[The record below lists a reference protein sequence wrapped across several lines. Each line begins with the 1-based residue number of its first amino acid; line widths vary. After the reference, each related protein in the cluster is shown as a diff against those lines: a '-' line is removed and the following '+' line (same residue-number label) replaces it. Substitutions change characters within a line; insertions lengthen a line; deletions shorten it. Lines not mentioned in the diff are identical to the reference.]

1 MRRGLI
7 AGAIA
12 LSCVLVALPPASAG
26 AAGRLVYAD
35 AFGGSALRVLSAA
48 GGHPLLL
55 PGTLGGLRPRW
66 APDGSGAVFVGRH
79 GAVAWVNAD
88 ASDRHVLFPQR
99 SLPGAAAQVET
110 LAWSPDGSQLLLEV
124 QGKTA
129 RPTLYLADPGAGSI
143 RLLLHNAGNA
153 DWSINGRIVAV
164 RGASLITFDPD
175 GSDLIVVLRD
185 SVLDPEWSP
194 DGMRILFQRY
204 AGSFDLF
211 VMNADGSDRTN
222 LTHSHAVDWSP
233 TWSPDGTRI
242 AWARS
247 RSLFGFDDLFVMNAD
262 GSGVTRL
269 TRTPKVD
276 EYEPDWG

>member
-12 LSCVLVALPPASAG
+12 LSCVLAALPAANAG
-26 AAGRLVYAD
+26 APGLLVYAD

-55 PGTLGGLRPRW
+55 LGTVGGLRPRW

-88 ASDRHVLFPQR
+88 ASDRHVLFPQG
-99 SLPGAAAQVET
+99 SLPGAGAQVET

-124 QGKTA
+124 QGRTA
-129 RPTLYLADPGAGSI
+129 RPTLYLADPGTRSI

-153 DWSINGRIVAV
+153 DWSITGRIVAV
-164 RGASLITFDPD
+164 RAASLITFDPD
-175 GSDLIVVLRD
+175 GSDVTVVLHD

-194 DGMRILFQRY
+194 DGTRILFQRY
-204 AGSFDLF
+204 AGHFD
-211 VMNADGSDRTN
+211 
-222 LTHSHAVDWSP
+222 
-233 TWSPDGTRI
+233 
-242 AWARS
+242 
-247 RSLFGFDDLFVMNAD
+247 
-262 GSGVTRL
+262 
-269 TRTPKVD
+269 
-276 EYEPDWG
+276 